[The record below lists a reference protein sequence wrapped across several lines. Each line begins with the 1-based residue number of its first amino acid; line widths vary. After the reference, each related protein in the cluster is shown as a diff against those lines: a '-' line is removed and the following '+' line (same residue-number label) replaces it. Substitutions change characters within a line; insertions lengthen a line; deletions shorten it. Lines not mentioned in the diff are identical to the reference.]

1 MAVKPVFLF
10 SLPRSGSTMLQRALG
25 RHPNI
30 ATLSEPWF
38 LLGLIPPAAIDET
51 VATFEHS
58 TYRIAIE
65 DLTAALPNGADDWN
79 DAMRGAAQVIYDR
92 LCPDDQAIYFLD
104 KTPRYALAPKSVTAL
119 FPDAPVIILWRNPL
133 AIAASMMTTWSKGRW
148 NLFRFKQ
155 DLEIALPRLIDFA
168 RTSNTALTIRYEE
181 ASADLDAA
189 TATICDHLGISSV
202 DLSESSDVTLSG
214 RMGDPTG
221 GMKQVASDDRWKA
234 MYCNPLRRWWARRYL
249 ERIGRDGLAVMGY
262 DIDALKSELNTCT
275 GLFRH
280 LGTDLLLMPWGMLRA
295 VFVLPLIGRQL
306 RRLFAGQPVTEVD

>member
-38 LLGLIPPAAIDET
+38 LLGLIPPTAIDEA
-51 VATFEHS
+51 VATFEYS
-58 TYRIAIE
+58 TYRMAIE
-65 DLTAALPNGADDWN
+65 DLTAALPNGEDDWN
-79 DAMRGAAQVIYDR
+79 EAMRSAAQVIYDR
-92 LCPDDQAIYFLD
+92 LCPDDQEIYFLD
-104 KTPRYALAPKSVTAL
+104 KTPRYALAPKAVTAL

-155 DLEIALPRLIDFA
+155 DLDIALPRLIDFA
-168 RTSNTALTIRYEE
+168 RASNTALTIRYEE
-181 ASADLDAA
+181 ASANLDAA
-189 TATICDHLGISSV
+189 TTAVCDHLGIASEN
-202 DLSESSDVTLSG
+202 LSENTDVMLSG

-221 GMKQVASDDRWKA
+221 GMKQVTADDRWKA

-249 ERIGRDGLAVMGY
+249 DRIGRDGLAVMGY
-262 DIDALKSELNTCT
+262 DIDTLKSELNTCS
-275 GLFRH
+275 GVFRH
-280 LGTDLLLMPWGMLRA
+280 LGTDLILIPWGTLRA

>member
-1 MAVKPVFLF
+1 MAVKPVFLL

-38 LLGLIPPAAIDET
+38 LLGLIPPTAIDEA
-51 VATFEHS
+51 VATYEYS
-58 TYRIAIE
+58 TYRMAIE
-65 DLTAALPNGADDWN
+65 DLTAAFPNGVDDWN
-79 DAMRGAAQVIYDR
+79 DAMRSAAQVIYDR
-92 LCPDDQAIYFLD
+92 LCPNEQAIYFLD
-104 KTPRYALAPKSVTAL
+104 KTPRYALAPKAVTAL

-155 DLEIALPRLIDFA
+155 DLDIALPRLIDFA
-168 RTSNTALTIRYEE
+168 RANDSALTMRYEE
-181 ASADLDAA
+181 ASANLDAV
-189 TATICDHLGISSV
+189 TAAVCDRLGIASAK
-202 DLSESSDVTLSG
+202 LSENTDVMLSG

-221 GMKQVASDDRWKA
+221 GMKQVAANDRWKA

-249 ERIGRDGLAVMGY
+249 DRIGRDSLAVMGY
-262 DIDALKSELNTCT
+262 DIDTLKSELKTCN

-280 LGTDLLLMPWGMLRA
+280 LGTDLILMPWGTLRA

-306 RRLFAGQPVTEVD
+306 CRLFAGQPVTEVD

>member
-1 MAVKPVFLF
+1 MAVTPVFLF
-10 SLPRSGSTMLQRALG
+10 SLPRSGSTMVQRALG

-38 LLGLIPPAAIDET
+38 LLGLIPPADMDEAT
-51 VATFEHS
+51 ATFEHS

-65 DLTAALPNGADDWN
+65 DLTAALPNGKDDWN
-79 DAMRGAAQVIYDR
+79 KAMRGAAQVIYDR
-92 LCPDDQAIYFLD
+92 LCPDEDAVYFLD
-104 KTPRYALAPKSVTAL
+104 KTPRYALAPKAVTAL

-168 RTSNTALTIRYEE
+168 QTNKTALTIRYEDT
-181 ASADLDAA
+181 SSDLDEA
-189 TATICDHLGISSV
+189 TAAICDHLKVSSAS
-202 DLSESSDVTLSG
+202 LCKSADVALSG

-221 GMKQVASDDRWKA
+221 GMKKVAAHDRWMA

-249 ERIGRDGLAVMGY
+249 DRIGRDGLAVMGY
-262 DIDALKSELNTCT
+262 DIETLKSELNACK
-275 GLFRH
+275 GLFGH
-280 LGTDLLLMPWGMLRA
+280 LGTDLFLMPWGLLRA

>member
-1 MAVKPVFLF
+1 MAVKPVFLL

-38 LLGLIPPAAIDET
+38 LLGLIPPTAIDEA
-51 VATFEHS
+51 VATFEYS
-58 TYRIAIE
+58 TYRMAIE
-65 DLTAALPNGADDWN
+65 DLTAALPNGEDDWN
-79 DAMRGAAQVIYDR
+79 DAMRSAAQVIYDR

-104 KTPRYALAPKSVTAL
+104 KTPRYALAPKAVTAL

-155 DLEIALPRLIDFA
+155 DLDIALPRLIDFA
-168 RTSNTALTIRYEE
+168 RANDSALTMRYEE
-181 ASADLDAA
+181 ASANLDAV
-189 TATICDHLGISSV
+189 TAAVCDRLGIASAK
-202 DLSESSDVTLSG
+202 LSENTDVMLSG

-221 GMKQVASDDRWKA
+221 GMKQVAANDRWKA

-249 ERIGRDGLAVMGY
+249 DRIGRDSLAVMGY
-262 DIDALKSELNTCT
+262 DIDTLKSELKTCN

-280 LGTDLLLMPWGMLRA
+280 LGTDLILMPWGTLRA

-306 RRLFAGQPVTEVD
+306 CRLFAGQPVTEVD

>member
-1 MAVKPVFLF
+1 MAATPVFLL

-38 LLGLIPPAAIDET
+38 LLGLIPPTAIDEAL
-51 VATFEHS
+51 ATYEYS
-58 TYRIAIE
+58 TYRMAIE
-65 DLTAALPNGADDWN
+65 DLTAALPNGEYDWN
-79 DAMRGAAQVIYDR
+79 DAMRSAAQVIYDR
-92 LCPDDQAIYFLD
+92 LCPDDQALYFLD

-155 DLEIALPRLIDFA
+155 DLDIALPRLIDFA
-168 RTSNTALTIRYEE
+168 RANDSALTIRYEE
-181 ASADLDAA
+181 ASANLDAA
-189 TATICDHLGISSV
+189 TAAVCDHLGISSAN
-202 DLSESSDVTLSG
+202 LSDNTDVMLSG

-221 GMKQVASDDRWKA
+221 GMKQVTADDRWKA
-234 MYCNPLRRWWARRYL
+234 MYCNPMRRWWARRYL
-249 ERIGRDGLAVMGY
+249 NRIGRDGLAVMGY
-262 DIDALKSELNTCT
+262 DIDTLKSELKTCN

>member
-1 MAVKPVFLF
+1 MAATPVFLL

-38 LLGLIPPAAIDET
+38 LLGLIPPTAIDEA
-51 VATFEHS
+51 VATYEYS
-58 TYRIAIE
+58 TYRMAIE
-65 DLTAALPNGADDWN
+65 DLTAAFPNGVDDWN
-79 DAMRGAAQVIYDR
+79 DAMRSAAQVIYDR
-92 LCPDDQAIYFLD
+92 LCPNEQAIYFLD
-104 KTPRYALAPKSVTAL
+104 KTPRYALAPKAVTAL

-155 DLEIALPRLIDFA
+155 DLDIALPRLIDFA
-168 RTSNTALTIRYEE
+168 RANDSALTMRYEE
-181 ASADLDAA
+181 ASANLDAV
-189 TATICDHLGISSV
+189 TAAVCDRLGIASAK
-202 DLSESSDVTLSG
+202 LSENTDVMLSG

-221 GMKQVASDDRWKA
+221 GMKQVAANDRWKA

-249 ERIGRDGLAVMGY
+249 DRIGRDSLAVMGY
-262 DIDALKSELNTCT
+262 DIDTLKSELKTCN

-280 LGTDLLLMPWGMLRA
+280 LGTDLILMPWGTLRA

-306 RRLFAGQPVTEVD
+306 CRLFAGQPVTEVD